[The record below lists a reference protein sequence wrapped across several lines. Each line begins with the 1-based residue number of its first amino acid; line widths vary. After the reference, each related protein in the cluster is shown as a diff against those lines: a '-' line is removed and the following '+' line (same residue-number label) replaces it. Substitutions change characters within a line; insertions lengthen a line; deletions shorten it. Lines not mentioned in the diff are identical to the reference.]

1 MDQIKN
7 KVEEI
12 VNKIKN
18 DGDFAN
24 KFKSN
29 PITAVEEVIGVD
41 LPDDQINQ
49 VVGIVKT
56 KVNLESND
64 GIVGKIKGLF

>member
-1 MDQIKN
+1 MEELKV

-24 KFKSN
+24 KFQEN
-29 PITAVEEVIGVD
+29 PVKAVEGVVGID
-41 LPDDQINQ
+41 LPEDQIN
-49 VVGIVKT
+49 GIVQGVKA
-56 KVNLESND
+56 KINFDNNN
-64 GIVGKIKGLF
+64 IVGKIKGLF